1 MKLSQISSEPQLV
14 EVTIDDKAI
23 VKKYGEPLTFY
34 TWDRQ
39 PIEVFTK
46 LANLT
51 ESDNAEIISIMK
63 TLILDEEGKPVI
75 DGKNTL
81 PMDILLQAIQ
91 KVTEQLGN

>member
-14 EVTIDDKAI
+14 EVTLDDKAL

-81 PMDILLQAIQ
+81 PMDILLQAIK

>member
-14 EVTIDDKAI
+14 EVTLDDKAL
-23 VKKYGEPLTFY
+23 VKKYGESLTFY

-81 PMDILLQAIQ
+81 PMDILLQAIK